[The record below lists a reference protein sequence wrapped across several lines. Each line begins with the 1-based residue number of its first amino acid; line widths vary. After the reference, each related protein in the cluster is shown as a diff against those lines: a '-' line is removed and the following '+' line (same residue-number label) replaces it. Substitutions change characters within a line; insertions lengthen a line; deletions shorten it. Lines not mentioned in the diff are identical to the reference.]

1 MFEGALAKIAWVMGE
16 SRLMKI
22 VCLVGT
28 LTLFVLSCEGK
39 ISDWVTNVSSR
50 SNRPGA
56 DRIIILR
63 RGSLP
68 RIFLEI
74 DAPGLRSPRADQR
87 QLGRR
92 AIQGALNALQAALDS
107 PTEFAEFHAD
117 RD

>member
-1 MFEGALAKIAWVMGE
+1 MPEE
-16 SRLMKI
+16 
-22 VCLVGT
+22 
-28 LTLFVLSCEGK
+28 EK
-39 ISDWVTNVSSR
+39 ISDWTTSVSSR

-74 DAPGLRSPRADQR
+74 DAPGLRSPGVDQR

-92 AIQGALNALQAALDS
+92 AIQSALKALQAALDS
-107 PTEFAEFHAD
+107 PKEFAEFHAD
-117 RD
+117 QD

>member
-1 MFEGALAKIAWVMGE
+1 
-16 SRLMKI
+16 
-22 VCLVGT
+22 VG
-28 LTLFVLSCEGK
+28 LKMSEGK